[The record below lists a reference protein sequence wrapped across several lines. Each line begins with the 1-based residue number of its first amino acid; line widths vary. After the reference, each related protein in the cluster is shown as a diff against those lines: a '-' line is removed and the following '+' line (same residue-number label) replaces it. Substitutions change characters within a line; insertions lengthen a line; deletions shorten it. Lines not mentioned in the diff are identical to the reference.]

1 MNKEGPIG
9 AFDSGIGGLTV
20 VKEVL
25 ALLPGE
31 DLVYLGD
38 TARVPYGNKSAET
51 VTRYALESA
60 SFLLR
65 QGIKALVVA
74 CNTAS
79 ALSLEILKEKV
90 QVPVIGVIEPGA
102 KAAVAATK
110 SGTIGVIG
118 TEATVRS
125 QAYQRA
131 IARANPTIKVIARAC
146 PLFVPLAEEGWT
158 ENEVAVLVANA
169 YLRDFMVEKADTL
182 VLGCTHYPLLK
193 GVIARVLGERVRL
206 IDSACETAREVSQT
220 LERANLLR
228 QDGRPGNYQFF
239 LTDLSPRFVE
249 IGEGFLKRPLAKTEK
264 VELGTPSGL
273 LSPDHRESEQV

>member
-20 VKEVL
+20 VKEIL

-60 SFLLR
+60 SFLLG
-65 QGIKALVVA
+65 QGVKAMVVA

-79 ALSLEILKEKV
+79 ALSLDALKEKV

-102 KAAVAATK
+102 EAAMAASK
-110 SGTIGVIG
+110 SGSIGVIG
-118 TEATVRS
+118 TEATVMS

-131 IARANPTIKVIARAC
+131 IARANPKIKVIARAC

-158 ENEVAVLVANA
+158 ENDVAFLVART
-169 YLRDFMVEKADTL
+169 YLNDFIAEKVDAL
-182 VLGCTHYPLLK
+182 VLGCTHYPLLR
-193 GVIARVLGERVRL
+193 GVIARVLGDEVRL
-206 IDSACETAREVSQT
+206 IDSAYETARDLRQT
-220 LERANLLR
+220 LEKANLLR
-228 QDGRPGNYQFF
+228 QHGRPGNYQFF

-249 IGEGFLKRPLAKTEK
+249 IGQAFLNRPLAKTEK
-264 VELGTPSGL
+264 VELGP
-273 LSPDHRESEQV
+273 PR